1 MKTKAMMLSASLL
14 LGAFAASCSLE
25 QDSPLGTDGPLN
37 AEGKGKM
44 TLKLSSDVSFQAAT
58 RAVNEASYQVFDNY
72 NVQILDQKGN
82 KKFEGTYET
91 LLGRLPLELDLGSYT
106 ILASFGEERPAS
118 RDDFHVSGENTFSIE
133 AGKTI
138 STSVNCTPTCGKISA
153 EFDAEMSTY
162 YDEYYLRFTGT
173 AALTGTNVTWGK
185 EDTAPY
191 YVALDAAGE
200 TVTYTIHLNAKEDYA
215 TKLADGTKS
224 TEAEVTGSFQLQRNK
239 AYKLRVKPNYT
250 PSTEGGLSII
260 IVIDESTND
269 KPINI
274 EVPVTWI

>member
-1 MKTKAMMLSASLL
+1 M
-14 LGAFAASCSLE
+14 
-25 QDSPLGTDGPLN
+25 
-37 AEGKGKM
+37 
-44 TLKLSSDVSFQAAT
+44 
-58 RAVNEASYQVFDNY
+58 
-72 NVQILDQKGN
+72 
-82 KKFEGTYET
+82 
-91 LLGRLPLELDLGSYT
+91 
-106 ILASFGEERPAS
+106 
-118 RDDFHVSGENTFSIE
+118 
-133 AGKTI
+133 
-138 STSVNCTPTCGKISA
+138 
-153 EFDAEMSTY
+153 
-162 YDEYYLRFTGT
+162 
-173 AALTGTNVTWGK
+173 
-185 EDTAPY
+185 
-191 YVALDAAGE
+191 ALDAAGE